1 MFYSHISLKI
11 YFLYQDDRIDLH
23 IYNVHIIILTL
34 NKFIHYIQAIFL
46 DVCTIEKIIAIRK
59 III

>member
-34 NKFIHYIQAIFL
+34 NKFIHLIIYKLYFL
-46 DVCTIEKIIAIRK
+46 DVCTIIVQSKK
-59 III
+59 